1 MANSTPYGRLAGL
14 LVISVLALALTGLF
28 GVWSAHRQADRA
40 LLKANQLTALTE
52 ASRTAQIDFK
62 TEVQLWKNL
71 LLRGQIEGQF
81 QNYQTKL
88 QEQQQ
93 MVNRALAAFDGMPGL
108 PSDLAA
114 MVGQIKAD
122 HTIVA
127 ETYARGAAAYV
138 VGDPSSIFRVD
149 ASVKGVDQALN
160 ARFDQLADA
169 LAAHREKELVQLQAE
184 GEQLYQ
190 GLSLATVI
198 VSVIASLV
206 ALLMAWKVVRA
217 RP

>member
-1 MANSTPYGRLAGL
+1 MPNSTPYGRLAGL

-52 ASRTAQIDFK
+52 AARSAQIDFK

-71 LLRGQIEGQF
+71 LLRGQTEGQF
-81 QNYQTKL
+81 QTYQTKL

-93 MVNRALAAFDGMPGL
+93 KVNTAIAGFDGLPGL
-108 PSDLAA
+108 PPDLATA
-114 MVGQIKAD
+114 VSQIKAD
-122 HTIVA
+122 HAMVI
-127 ETYARGAAAYV
+127 ETYARGAADYV
-138 VGDPSSIFRVD
+138 VSDTSSIFRVD
-149 ASVKGVDQALN
+149 ASVRGIDQDLN
-160 ARFDQLADA
+160 ASFDELADA
-169 LAAHREKELVQLQAE
+169 LAAHREKSLVQLQAQ
-184 GEQLYQ
+184 GEKHYQ
-190 GLSLATVI
+190 SLSIATII